1 MLRQPPIS
9 TLLPIPTL
17 CRSCARPGTSSRVP
31 PAWGVGT
38 TLVTRQL
45 GAAPLVSRGAC
56 RDAERLTVERVSA
69 PPGTPDQP
77 GELLARASAS
87 APVSPFGGGCQIG
100 RASCRERV

>member
-77 GELLARASAS
+77 GRSEEHTSELQSRQYI
-87 APVSPFGGGCQIG
+87 V
-100 RASCRERV
+100 CRLLLEKKK